1 VASWPAFAELG
12 DVPEE
17 FGYYIYELWSD
28 DVCLYVGRVG
38 NNGPGSVRR
47 RFKGHATDKSKS
59 WWPQVTRVV
68 VSRFASHEEIVAEEP
83 RRIQE
88 LRPVHNRQYA
98 WLAKADVS
106 VPSDTGEREDSYQAV
121 YRQQP
126 VRKQQ
131 ERARETGHAR
141 RTYYNSRNSLPEVK
155 ARKRRWAL
163 RTSRRP
169 GPGQAG
175 LF

>member
-1 VASWPAFAELG
+1 MARWPSFSYLG

-17 FGYYIYELWSD
+17 FGYYVYEFWAD

-47 RFKGHATDKSKS
+47 RFASHASASSTSS
-59 WWPQVTRVV
+59 AWWSQATRVL
-68 VSRFASHEEIVAEEP
+68 VSRFSSHEEIVAEEP

-88 LRPVHNRQYA
+88 LRPVHNRQFA
-98 WLAKADVS
+98 WLAKVDAA
-106 VPSDTGEREDSYQAV
+106 VPANTAEREDVYQAE

-126 VRKQQ
+126 ERKAREQQ
-131 ERARETGHAR
+131 RARGRDWQEFNAR
-141 RTYYNSRNSLPEVK
+141 AADRKKRWTASRV
-155 ARKRRWAL
+155 
-163 RTSRRP
+163 RRP
-169 GPGQAG
+169 SPGQTG